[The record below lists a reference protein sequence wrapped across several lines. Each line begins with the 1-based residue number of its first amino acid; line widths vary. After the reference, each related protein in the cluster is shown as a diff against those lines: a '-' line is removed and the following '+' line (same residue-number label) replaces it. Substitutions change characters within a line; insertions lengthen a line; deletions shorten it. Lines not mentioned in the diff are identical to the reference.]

1 MKIKKGDT
9 VLVIAGKDKGKQG
22 IVIKTLRGENKV
34 IVDGVNIKK
43 KHVKS
48 TAQNEGGIVDMNH
61 PIDVSNVS
69 LIDPASGKATRIS
82 IEKKGDKKMRIAKKS
97 VKSLD

>member
-1 MKIKKGDT
+1 M
-9 VLVIAGKDKGKQG
+9 VIAGKDKGTQG
-22 IVIKTLRGENKV
+22 VVIKTLRQENKV

-48 TAQNEGGIVDMNH
+48 TAKNEGGIVDMNH

-69 LIDPASGKATRIS
+69 LIDPESGKPTRVGIDRSGGKKVRIAKASGK
-82 IEKKGDKKMRIAKKS
+82 K
-97 VKSLD
+97 LD